1 MRNKYPGCCV
11 HCRAK
16 VGVGEGYFERRAG
29 RFVVRCMACV
39 VRAKQAAGK
48 PLSDAQ
54 FYFAQE
60 NNNAES

>member
-11 HCRAK
+11 HCSAK

-39 VRAKQAAGK
+39 VWAKKAAGK

-54 FYFAQE
+54 FAFAKE
-60 NNNAES
+60 NTNAEG

>member
-39 VRAKQAAGK
+39 VSAKQAAGK

-60 NNNAES
+60 NNID

>member
-39 VRAKQAAGK
+39 VQAKQAAGK

-60 NNNAES
+60 NTND